1 MPLLPTTICFHE
13 LDIFWFTL
21 LGMDIHIRVNCLFTE
36 LYMLRGGR
44 AGDNSTQVNSLNNL
58 SVLQAE
64 WHAIDT

>member
-1 MPLLPTTICFHE
+1 
-13 LDIFWFTL
+13 
-21 LGMDIHIRVNCLFTE
+21 MDIHIRVNCLFTE